1 MEIRC
6 EDCKYWTP
14 LVDDINCGV
23 CHKIANSHKLDIVI
37 IVDGI
42 RGGYVIRS
50 GYVYCVTTESDFF
63 CALFDRRSNTN
74 E

>member
-1 MEIRC
+1 MKIRC

-14 LVDDINCGV
+14 LVGGINCGV
-23 CHKIANSHKLDIVI
+23 CYKLAHSHKLDIVT
-37 IVDGI
+37 IVDSI
-42 RGGYVIRS
+42 RG

>member
-14 LVDDINCGV
+14 LEDAINCGV
-23 CHKIANSHKLDIVI
+23 CHKLANSHKLDIVT
-37 IVDGI
+37 IVDI
-42 RGGYVIRS
+42 LRGS
-50 GYVYCVTTESDFF
+50 YVYCVTTESDFF
-63 CALFDRRSNTN
+63 CALFDRRSDAN